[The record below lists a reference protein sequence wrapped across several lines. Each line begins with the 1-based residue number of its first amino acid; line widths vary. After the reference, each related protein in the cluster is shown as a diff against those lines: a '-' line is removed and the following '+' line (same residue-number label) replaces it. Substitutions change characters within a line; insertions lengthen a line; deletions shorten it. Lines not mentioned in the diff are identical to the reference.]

1 MSLRGNI
8 LANYVGAGVVA
19 ISPILALPWY
29 LSLLGVKQFGLLSFI
44 ATLQVV
50 LTLIDAGMS
59 QSLVREFTLRLDNEK
74 GSTLKAAALLFGFER
89 IYWLFALLIGGLT
102 MLLASFIASHWL
114 NLGSLA
120 IELGVLAVY
129 GAAILFMVQF
139 PGSVY
144 RSVLVAGQA
153 HVELNGILV
162 ASALFRHIGGVVV
175 LLLWPTIAAYIIWH
189 ALIALIDTLSRAKL
203 AWNFLAVKRN
213 QIGWKI
219 NELRPSWS
227 LIASMTSATWL
238 GALTVQMD
246 KIVLSKMVSIE
257 QFGYYVIA
265 STLATGVLQLI
276 YPLVQAVLPRAIQLR
291 QQTIKLHNINIKLL
305 KSISLVAGLVLLGYV
320 FFGKT
325 FLTFWLK
332 NLQVV
337 DVVFPLLSVLLL
349 GTLLNAFYNIG
360 YINWIVHEKIKRI
373 FQVNLISLI
382 LSIILVPVFVIHYGT
397 VGAAFS
403 WLIINLIG
411 LILSLEWIKYKN
423 E

>member
-1 MSLRGNI
+1 MLLRRNI
-8 LANYVGAGVVA
+8 LANYVGTGVVA

-59 QSLVREFTLRLDNEK
+59 QSLVREFTLRLDNK
-74 GSTLKAAALLFGFER
+74 NDSKLKAAALLFGFER
-89 IYWLFALLIGGLT
+89 IYWLFALFMGGLT

-114 NLGSLA
+114 NLGGLA
-120 IELGVLAVY
+120 TKLGVLAVY
-129 GAAILFMVQF
+129 GAAVLFMVQF

-153 HVELNGILV
+153 HVELNAVLV
-162 ASALFRHIGGVVV
+162 TSTLFRHIGGVVV
-175 LLLWPTIAAYIIWH
+175 LLFWPTIAAYIIWH
-189 ALIALIDTLSRAKL
+189 ALITLIDTLSRAKL

-219 NELRPSWS
+219 NELRPTWT

-265 STLATGVLQLI
+265 TTLATGVLQLI

-291 QQTIKLHNINIKLL
+291 EQPVILRKLNIKLL
-305 KSISLVAGLVLLGYV
+305 KSIAVIASLVFIGYIL
-320 FFGKT
+320 FGKT
-325 FLTFWLK
+325 ILAIWLK
-332 NLQVV
+332 NLQIV
-337 DVVFPLLSVLLL
+337 DIIFPLLAVLLV
-349 GTLLNAFYNIG
+349 GTFLNAFYNVG

-382 LSIILVPVFVIHYGT
+382 LSIILVPIFVIHYGS

-411 LILSLEWIKYKN
+411 LIISLEWIKHKN